1 MIGDNET
8 EQNETDQNQ
17 QGLRKMRRSRRRLH
31 ELSITFE
38 QEAGLSR
45 PMAESNGDVITH
57 DYEDTD
63 SAALLTDR
71 DISDRLL
78 SVLDGNRGQVE
89 HAMERLQQGLYGICE
104 TAETRSPPNG
114 SSSSPRRHAASVAR
128 GAGTA
133 PTARST
139 KTRGHLARK

>member
-17 QGLRKMRRSRRRLH
+17 QRLRELRRSRRRLH

-63 SAALLTDR
+63 FAALPTDR

-104 TAETRSPPNG
+104 DCGDEIPAERLEFKPEATRCVRCQG
-114 SSSSPRRHAASVAR
+114 RWD
-128 GAGTA
+128 
-133 PTARST
+133 RSH
-139 KTRGHLARK
+139 RPLN